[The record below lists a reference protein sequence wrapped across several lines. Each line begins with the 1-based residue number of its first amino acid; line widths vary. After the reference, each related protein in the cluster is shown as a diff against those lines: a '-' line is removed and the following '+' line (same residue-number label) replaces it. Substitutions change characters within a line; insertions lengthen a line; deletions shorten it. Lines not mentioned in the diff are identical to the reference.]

1 MNENS
6 TSLLSTLG
14 LAFASQDEIS
24 SAVSFACTIV
34 IALTITVIRVYRLIR
49 DRDDDK
55 KEK

>member
-6 TSLLSTLG
+6 TSILSTLG